1 MKIKITKKFVDQE
14 TGKTILPK
22 KTIERNK
29 ERGQAIINAGYGE
42 EVKPKAKKE
51 DAGKEDK

>member
-42 EVKPKAKKE
+42 EVKPKAKKSE
-51 DAGKEDK
+51 SDTKE